1 MNRLFIKNY
10 ATSLSIIL
18 FLIVF
23 YLIHASKPS
32 FLYKKN
38 GELRAFGIGYKE
50 KTVIPVWLL
59 AVVLPILSYVIVRYC
74 IELSYGNF

>member
-18 FLIVF
+18 FFIAF
-23 YLIHASKPS
+23 YLIHVSKPS

-59 AVVLPILSYVIVRYC
+59 AIILPILSYVIVRYC
-74 IELSYGNF
+74 IEVSYGNF

>member
-18 FLIVF
+18 FLIAF
-23 YLIHASKPS
+23 YLIHVSKPS

-59 AVVLPILSYVIVRYC
+59 AVILPILSYVIVRYC
-74 IELSYGNF
+74 IEVSYGNF

>member
-1 MNRLFIKNY
+1 MNGLFIKKYVN
-10 ATSLSIIL
+10 SLAILL
-18 FLIVF
+18 FLVVF
-23 YLIHASKPS
+23 YLIHTSKPS

-59 AVVLPILSYVIVRYC
+59 AIVLPILSYVLVRYC
-74 IELSYGNF
+74 LELSYGNF